1 MADTP
6 DCLITKRSTAL
17 DKLFEYAECYGYQKL
32 KNYISSIL
40 RTEKNDFDM
49 EEILHIAKLLKE
61 ESICCIV
68 NKQNEC
74 KKRNGKNRGA
84 KYFNKIKRHLSK
96 IDTSKES
103 IQLFYNSISLL
114 ELNKWM
120 NSYESTYNKWIK
132 AVTFRLINNT
142 PISNRDRILLLCL
155 YHIHLLFQKD
165 ILSCKNTTEKRDLE
179 CQQILSK
186 FDYVFVIS
194 ILSGDNKDLIYH
206 MNNAISHGSICL
218 TGDNITFTDNW
229 KDSVFSGTIS
239 ISNLT
244 ANLLKVLELLQ
255 SETNNPLY
263 TESIDKFYKALRENE
278 TNSTYYILIS
288 ATLSFLMFHENNYEN
303 VLIVCNDSPVMEIIS
318 KYYSFDI
325 NGNIISA
332 NNIRNALS
340 HNHSINDEY
349 IILDGKYKLDPYDW
363 LYVSDGMA
371 YVGDFILFF
380 LLMLNSAQ
388 RMDVIDN

>member
-1 MADTP
+1 
-6 DCLITKRSTAL
+6 
-17 DKLFEYAECYGYQKL
+17 
-32 KNYISSIL
+32 
-40 RTEKNDFDM
+40 
-49 EEILHIAKLLKE
+49 
-61 ESICCIV
+61 
-68 NKQNEC
+68 
-74 KKRNGKNRGA
+74 
-84 KYFNKIKRHLSK
+84 
-96 IDTSKES
+96 
-103 IQLFYNSISLL
+103 
-114 ELNKWM
+114 
-120 NSYESTYNKWIK
+120 
-132 AVTFRLINNT
+132 
-142 PISNRDRILLLCL
+142 
-155 YHIHLLFQKD
+155 
-165 ILSCKNTTEKRDLE
+165 
-179 CQQILSK
+179 
-186 FDYVFVIS
+186 
-194 ILSGDNKDLIYH
+194 

-363 LYVSDGMA
+363 LYVSDGLA